1 MTVVLDTL
9 FRFHPSLTI
18 NNYDFKVAV
27 VFSYWVNVIGSC
39 SIINKLSDLH
49 SPNLLQIE
57 FTCRIKKKKTNILT
71 KPQPQGSRAN
81 ITNCFIDMKLIKFSW
96 NFAERNNNTII

>member
-1 MTVVLDTL
+1 MAVVLDTL

-57 FTCRIKKKKTNILT
+57 FTCRIKKKKKLT
-71 KPQPQGSRAN
+71 FLQNHNHKDPGPIS
-81 ITNCFIDMKLIKFSW
+81 LIVLL
-96 NFAERNNNTII
+96 I